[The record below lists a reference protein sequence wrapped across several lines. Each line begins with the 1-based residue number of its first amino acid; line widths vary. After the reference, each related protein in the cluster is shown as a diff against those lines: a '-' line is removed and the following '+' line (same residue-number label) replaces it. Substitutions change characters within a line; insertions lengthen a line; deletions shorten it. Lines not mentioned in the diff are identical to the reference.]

1 MSLIERE
8 IGVRHRLRVFF
19 TEDVFEP
26 GNPTLARALDEG
38 AAAARRRALVFLDAG
53 LAAAQPALAA
63 RVTACFS
70 GAETLPELAGSPV
83 TLAGGETAK
92 NDWAHVERALA
103 WIERH
108 GIDRQS
114 FVLAVGGGA
123 FLDVV
128 GLAAALAHRG
138 VRLVRL
144 PSTTLAQCDSGV
156 GVKNGV
162 NAFGKKNFLGTFA
175 PPWAVINDFQLLDSL
190 PPRDRRAGLVEAVKV
205 ALIRDAAFFA
215 ELEAAAGRLRAFEP
229 EALRRAI
236 ARCAALHV
244 EHIAT
249 SGDPFETGSAR
260 PLDFGH
266 WAAHKLEARSGFGL
280 RHGEAVAI
288 GLALDTLYSR
298 RIGLM
303 DAAAAER
310 VLRVLET
317 LGFELVCDA
326 LPSNDADARAFV
338 AEGLEDFREHLGGPL
353 TVTLLRDIGCGIEVH
368 EIRLATM
375 VEALNE
381 LRERQ
386 ERRAATG
393 TRPTARWG
401 VAG

>member
-1 MSLIERE
+1 
-8 IGVRHRLRVFF
+8 
-19 TEDVFEP
+19 
-26 GNPTLARALDEG
+26 
-38 AAAARRRALVFLDAG
+38 
-53 LAAAQPALAA
+53 
-63 RVTACFS
+63 
-70 GAETLPELAGSPV
+70 LPELACSPV
-83 TLAGGETAK
+83 TLPGGEAAK
-92 NDWAHVERALA
+92 NDWAHVERALE
-103 WIERH
+103 WIERC

-190 PPRDRRAGLVEAVKV
+190 PARDRRAGLVEAVKV
-205 ALIRDAAFFA
+205 ALIRDATFFA
-215 ELEAAAGRLRAFEP
+215 ELEAAAGRLREFEP
-229 EALRRAI
+229 GALRRAI

-244 EHIAT
+244 QHIAT

-266 WAAHKLEARSGFGL
+266 WAAHKLETRSGFAL
-280 RHGEAVAI
+280 RHGEAVAL

-303 DAAAAER
+303 DTGAVER
-310 VLRVLET
+310 VLALLEA
-317 LGFELVCDA
+317 LGFDLVCDA
-326 LPSNDADARAFV
+326 LPSNDADARVFV

-353 TVTLLRDIGCGIEVH
+353 TVTLLRDIGCGVEVH
-368 EIRLATM
+368 EIHPATM

-386 ERRAATG
+386 ARQQARG
-393 TRPTARWG
+393 TRPPLPRDA
-401 VAG
+401 VA

>member
-83 TLAGGETAK
+83 TLAGGEAAK

-393 TRPTARWG
+393 TRPTARWS

>member
-1 MSLIERE
+1 
-8 IGVRHRLRVFF
+8 FA
-19 TEDVFEP
+19 
-26 GNPTLARALDEG
+26 ARAD
-38 AAAARRRALVFLDAG
+38 
-53 LAAAQPALAA
+53 
-63 RVTACFS
+63 
-70 GAETLPELAGSPV
+70 LPELVCPPV
-83 TLAGGETAK
+83 TLPGGEAAK
-92 NDWAHVERALA
+92 NDWAHVEQVLTL
-103 WIERH
+103 IERH

-114 FVLAVGGGA
+114 FVLALGGGA

-190 PPRDRRAGLVEAVKV
+190 PARDKRAGLVEAIKV

-215 ELEAAAGRLRAFEP
+215 ELEAAAVRLRMLESD
-229 EALRRAI
+229 ALRRAI
-236 ARCAALHV
+236 FRCAELHV

-266 WAAHKLEARSGFGL
+266 WAAHKLEALSGFAL

-288 GLALDTLYSR
+288 GLALDTIYSR
-298 RIGLM
+298 RIGAL

-310 VLRVLET
+310 VLSLLEAV
-317 LGFELVCDA
+317 GFELFTPH
-326 LPSNDADARAFV
+326 LPQDARAMRQMV
-338 AEGLEDFREHLGGPL
+338 AEGLEEFREHLGGPL
-353 TVTLLRDIGCGIEVH
+353 TVTLLRGIGRGFEVH
-368 EIRLATM
+368 DIHLPTM
-375 VEALNE
+375 LGALTE
-381 LRERQ
+381 LRERH
-386 ERRAATG
+386 ERRLAQ
-393 TRPTARWG
+393 RPQCEAVQR
-401 VAG
+401 